1 MRLERGWTIERAAE
15 KFAIEPAHVR
25 RIEASEANPSLAVL
39 ASIAK
44 ALGLS
49 VSDLVHEE
57 AHS

>member
-39 ASIAK
+39 VSIARG
-44 ALGLS
+44 LGVS
-49 VSDLVHEE
+49 VSVLVHEDV
-57 AHS
+57 AS